1 MREKHKD
8 QPKLESKNLILY
20 PLMPEQMQL
29 FKNDTAALCRAFTLI
44 PDDYARDGAMNALID
59 KQYDKMLADPQY
71 MSFHTIWIIVQRE
84 EKHLIGY
91 LHFLDHPS
99 DTGMVEMDGFIK
111 PAYRRKGY
119 MTEAVNVLRG
129 WAFANRDVIM
139 VLAHPA
145 KEDII
150 FHGLLRKS
158 GFGHWTE
165 HEHSPSEDV
174 EVWCSEK
181 KPTYYVKIGLLLG
194 LGIGVVVGSIF
205 GISRWITALVGG
217 LIGILC
223 CTAIDVKNS
232 RKRYEILK
240 QEQERT

>member
-1 MREKHKD
+1 M
-8 QPKLESKNLILY
+8 LNLKKSAAAFAEAKT
-20 PLMPEQMQL
+20 LMPGGVNSPVRSYANVGCNPP
-29 FKNDTAALCRAFTLI
+29 FIARA
-44 PDDYARDGAMNALID
+44 
-59 KQYDKMLADPQY
+59 Q
-71 MSFHTIWIIVQRE
+71 
-84 EKHLIGY
+84 
-91 LHFLDHPS
+91 
-99 DTGMVEMDGFIK
+99 
-111 PAYRRKGY
+111 
-119 MTEAVNVLRG
+119 
-129 WAFANRDVIM
+129 
-139 VLAHPA
+139 
-145 KEDII
+145 EDII

>member
-1 MREKHKD
+1 MKRIET
-8 QPKLESKNLILY
+8 ERLILDKWTTSREDVEGLY
-20 PLMPEQMQL
+20 G
-29 FKNDTAALCRAFTLI
+29 
-44 PDDYARDGAMNALID
+44 YARDPEVGPNAGWKPHESAEESREIIEELFIPHD
-59 KQYDKMLADPQY
+59 VWAIREKETGKVVGSIGLEPDRRRENVNSREMGYSLAKE
-71 MSFHTIWIIVQRE
+71 SW
-84 EKHLIGY
+84 G
-91 LHFLDHPS
+91 
-99 DTGMVEMDGFIK
+99 
-111 PAYRRKGY
+111 KGY